1 MSTRSVWLWITGL
14 ISCVTM
20 PAGEGSVAPCLH
32 VRAPNAR
39 SGVGL
44 GCPELRGAAVQRHGR
59 VPGRVL
65 PAPFSKHQ
73 TPRGELSSAP
83 FRPLIT
89 LGCT

>member
-1 MSTRSVWLWITGL
+1 MSTRSVWLWITRL

-32 VRAPNAR
+32 VRAPSAR
-39 SGVGL
+39 SGVGP
-44 GCPELRGAAVQRHGR
+44 GCPNQQRHGR

-83 FRPLIT
+83 FRPLIA